1 MMLTDVSNDLRRPVE
16 AEESTPSWRC
26 RTGVDVEDGPMN
38 MYVLNF
44 HANLSASYSSLC
56 HSVAPDPP
64 FGPQRVCGLHN
75 GPAAILWRTPA
86 PNKSCC
92 SLALKLICRP
102 TRHVRR
108 AAHEHPLILL
118 YMFTLCDLSAAP
130 PPASTWPFPWH
141 HVLAFPRHKH
151 VPLLIYIT
159 TCNPIR
165 LHHTASHCS
174 GPHRTGWFRGGK
186 CQGWKRAS
194 LQAACALLQG
204 RVRSK
209 TIMAARLIT
218 TFLSEPSC
226 QEWTAEGSGPADIM
240 RWPLKNWIHLSDVE
254 TSFFSLVHFKP
265 CWSPDNSRGEIP
277 VSSDSWCVCPWN
289 KEGVYMWVCV
299 T

>member
-44 HANLSASYSSLC
+44 HGNLSASYSSLC

-92 SLALKLICRP
+92 SLPLKLICRP

-118 YMFTLCDLSAAP
+118 
-130 PPASTWPFPWH
+130 
-141 HVLAFPRHKH
+141 HVH
-151 VPLLIYIT
+151 VVWSERRPT
-159 TCNPIR
+159 PR
-165 LHHTASHCS
+165 LHLTFSLASCV
-174 GPHRTGWFRGGK
+174 GI
-186 CQGWKRAS
+186 
-194 LQAACALLQG
+194 
-204 RVRSK
+204 SK
-209 TIMAARLIT
+209 TQT
-218 TFLSEPSC
+218 C
-226 QEWTAEGSGPADIM
+226 
-240 RWPLKNWIHLSDVE
+240 
-254 TSFFSLVHFKP
+254 
-265 CWSPDNSRGEIP
+265 P
-277 VSSDSWCVCPWN
+277 VINIYHNV
-289 KEGVYMWVCV
+289 
-299 T
+299 